1 MLSDGSVNF
10 ILHRLRLGHETARWC
25 KVMHVADKSPLY
37 HKIYVDLKRRMESGE
52 FKPGDY
58 IPTEKQLQ
66 DYYSVSRTTV
76 RTAVAALEDDGLVA
90 VQRGK
95 GVQVVPKTL
104 RQRWTK
110 LSSFTD
116 LVLAQGLTPGIRDI
130 EIVTTSSVPSPFSEV
145 VLPATNEDLLR
156 VRRVR
161 TADESVVSIH
171 ESYFPRSRV
180 PRIDETELVKAQS
193 LYKLLQNRFNIVV
206 NAVEDELTARK
217 ATTSEAKILGIPSGD
232 PVLHVNRLGY
242 EADSN
247 LIELATI
254 VIRSDIYRYIA
265 RLER

>member
-1 MLSDGSVNF
+1 M
-10 ILHRLRLGHETARWC
+10 
-25 KVMHVADKSPLY
+25 
-37 HKIYVDLKRRMESGE
+37 
-52 FKPGDY
+52 
-58 IPTEKQLQ
+58 
-66 DYYSVSRTTV
+66 
-76 RTAVAALEDDGLVA
+76 
-90 VQRGK
+90 
-95 GVQVVPKTL
+95 PKTL

-130 EIVTTSSVPSPFSEV
+130 EIVATSSAPSPFSEV
-145 VLPATNEDLLR
+145 DLPENDGDLLK
-156 VRRVR
+156 VRRIR

-180 PRIDETELVKAQS
+180 PEIDTAE
-193 LYKLLQNRFNIVV
+193 LYKLNPYIKSLQNRFNVVV

-217 ATTSEAKILGIPSGD
+217 ATPGEARLLGIPSGD

>member
-1 MLSDGSVNF
+1 
-10 ILHRLRLGHETARWC
+10 
-25 KVMHVADKSPLY
+25 MHIADKSPLY
-37 HKIYVDLKRRMESGE
+37 HKIYVDLKRRIDSSE

-66 DYYSVSRTTV
+66 EYYSVSRTTV

-116 LVLAQGLTPGIRDI
+116 LIVGQGLTPGIRDI
-130 EIVTTSSVPSPFSEV
+130 EIVTTPFVPSPFHEV
-145 VLPATNEDLLR
+145 VLPQNKEELLK
-156 VRRVR
+156 VRRIR

-171 ESYFPRSRV
+171 ESYFLKSRV
-180 PRIDETELVKAQS
+180 PGIDKTELIKAQS
-193 LYKLLQNRFNIVV
+193 LYKVLQNRFNIVV
-206 NAVEDELTARK
+206 ATVEDELTARK
-217 ATTSEAKILGIPSGD
+217 ATPGEAKILGIPSGD

-247 LIELATI
+247 PIELATI